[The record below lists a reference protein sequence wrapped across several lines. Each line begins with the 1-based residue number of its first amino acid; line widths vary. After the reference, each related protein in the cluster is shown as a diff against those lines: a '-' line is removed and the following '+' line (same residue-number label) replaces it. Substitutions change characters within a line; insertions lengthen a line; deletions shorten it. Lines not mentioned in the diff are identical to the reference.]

1 MTSVK
6 VKVSTTILVN
16 RAEMDIEADRVGEAL
31 KMIMERYG
39 ERMKGRIFDKEGKL
53 NKFLDIYVNGRNIN
67 LLNGLDTELR
77 DGDSITV
84 LRVVSG
90 G

>member
-1 MTSVK
+1 MAIVK
-6 VKVSTTILVN
+6 VKVSTTILEK
-16 RAEMDIEADRVGEAL
+16 RAEIDVEADHVEEAL
-31 KMIMERYG
+31 KEITERYG
-39 ERMKGRIFDKEGKL
+39 EKMKGRIFDEGGKL
-53 NKFLDIYVNGRNIN
+53 NKFLDIFVNGRNIN

-77 DGDSITV
+77 DGDRVTV

>member
-1 MTSVK
+1 MAKVK
-6 VKVSTTILVN
+6 VKVSTAILE
-16 RAEMDIEADRVGEAL
+16 RKAELKIEAHNVEGAL
-31 KMIMERYG
+31 KEMTGRYG
-39 ERMKGRIFDKEGKL
+39 EEMKGRIFDEEGKL

-67 LLNGLDTELR
+67 LLNGLGTTLR
-77 DGDSITV
+77 DGDSITI

>member
-1 MTSVK
+1 MASVK
-6 VKVSTTILVN
+6 VKVSTTILEK
-16 RAEMDIEADRVGEAL
+16 RAEIDIEADHVEEVL

-39 ERMKGRIFDKEGKL
+39 EKMKGRIFDEEGKL
-53 NKFLDIYVNGRNIN
+53 NKFLDIFVNGRNIN

>member
-1 MTSVK
+1 MASVK
-6 VKVSTTILVN
+6 VKVSTAILEKK
-16 RAEMDIEADRVGEAL
+16 ADIQIEAHNVEGAL
-31 KMIMERYG
+31 REMTERYG
-39 ERMKGRIFDKEGKL
+39 DKVKGRIFDGEGKL

-67 LLNGLDTELR
+67 LLNGLETALR
-77 DGDSITV
+77 DGDSITI

>member
-1 MTSVK
+1 MAIVK
-6 VKVSTTILVN
+6 VRLSTTILEKRSEV
-16 RAEMDIEADRVGEAL
+16 DIEAGYVKDAL
-31 KMIMERYG
+31 RKITELFDG
-39 ERMKGRIFDKEGKL
+39 KIKGRIFDEKGGL
-53 NKFLDIYVNGRNIN
+53 NKFLDIFVNGRNVN
-67 LLNGLDTELR
+67 LLNGLDTVLR

>member
-1 MTSVK
+1 MASVK
-6 VKVSTTILVN
+6 VKVSTAIL
-16 RAEMDIEADRVGEAL
+16 EKWTEIDIEADHVEEAL

-39 ERMKGRIFDKEGKL
+39 EKMKGRIFDEEGKL

-67 LLNGLDTELR
+67 FLNGLDTELR